1 MGNNLDET
9 RGPFNNEGR
18 EARVIDKQ
26 LPVEIGLSSVLFEI
40 FIWAIG
46 FVVAF
51 MIILSGDDIKG
62 MGVLA
67 LFLLAFVPGVL
78 YTVAKINVK
87 NYFMQLEQKIQNCA
101 SEIGNY
107 QEQRYRILTDVADLV
122 KKSTTLDKDV
132 MTEVA
137 AYRSGSATG
146 SDLNANQTVLNH
158 GFAYMV
164 PHVEAYPELKSQ
176 AVIAEAMRQ
185 DKSLQADITA
195 ARTLYNDYVLQW
207 NRDIFSWPVKQIVAA
222 RQNYTTRIPFTVS
235 SEVIEGSKKAF
246 FAES

>member
-87 NYFMQLEQKIQNCA
+87 NYFMQLEQKIQN
-101 SEIGNY
+101 
-107 QEQRYRILTDVADLV
+107 
-122 KKSTTLDKDV
+122 
-132 MTEVA
+132 
-137 AYRSGSATG
+137 
-146 SDLNANQTVLNH
+146 
-158 GFAYMV
+158 
-164 PHVEAYPELKSQ
+164 
-176 AVIAEAMRQ
+176 
-185 DKSLQADITA
+185 
-195 ARTLYNDYVLQW
+195 
-207 NRDIFSWPVKQIVAA
+207 
-222 RQNYTTRIPFTVS
+222 
-235 SEVIEGSKKAF
+235 
-246 FAES
+246 